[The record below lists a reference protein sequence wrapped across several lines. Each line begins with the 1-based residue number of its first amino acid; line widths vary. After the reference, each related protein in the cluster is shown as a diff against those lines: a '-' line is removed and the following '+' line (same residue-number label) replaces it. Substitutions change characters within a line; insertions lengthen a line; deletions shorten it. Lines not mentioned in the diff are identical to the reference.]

1 MPKKLLLAE
10 DSLTIRKVFELA
22 LSRSDI
28 SITAVDNGEDAVRLA
43 GEIFPD
49 LVVADLTLPGK
60 NGFAVAAELRAME
73 KTEKIPVLILSGILV
88 PLDEAR
94 FKASGARGVLFKPFE
109 SRELVEN
116 IERFLREGAQVT
128 ESPKPQEAPA
138 ADERWDFSDVL
149 DEVESETGK
158 SAAPAAAAREGLL
171 PGAILPGGGRV
182 PPTFNEFDVSIDESE
197 GGTSEFSAEPP
208 PPAPAPKIEHVERV
222 LHADSPPPVTDLSP
236 ALDEVEEI
244 EEIEHLEDVEAPMPP
259 ADTDS
264 TETPASLRIFSHAT
278 EQPVVDEPVPALAAA
293 EPDFL
298 ASVAAESAVAEP
310 VAAESAVAEPV
321 AAESAVAEPVAPEFA
336 VAEPVAPEFAVAE
349 PVAAEFAVAEPVA
362 AEFAVTEPVAPEFD
376 VSEPVAP
383 EPVVAGQAV
392 GESHPVSP
400 ETFIAPPDPESLPGD
415 AELREF
421 FAGRAAEIFRTVA
434 SEAVEKVMWEMT
446 DRLAA
451 EFSAKLRESVEAIA
465 WEVIPS
471 TAETLIREEIARI
484 RSQAGKPSP

>member
-28 SITAVDNGEDAVRLA
+28 AITAVDNGEDAVRLA

-73 KTEKIPVLILSGILV
+73 KTEKIPVLILSGTLV

-109 SRELVEN
+109 SRELLEN
-116 IERFLREGAQVT
+116 IDRLLREGPQVT

-138 ADERWDFSDVL
+138 VDERWDFSDVM
-149 DEVESETGK
+149 DEVEAEAGK
-158 SAAPAAAAREGLL
+158 PAAPAPAAREGLL
-171 PGAILPGGGRV
+171 PGALLPGGGRV
-182 PPTFNEFDVSIDESE
+182 PPTFNEFDVSIDEIE
-197 GGTSEFSAEPP
+197 GGTREFSAEPF
-208 PPAPAPKIEHVERV
+208 PPAPAPKVEHLERV
-222 LHADSPPPVTDLSP
+222 LPADSPPPVTDLSP

-244 EEIEHLEDVEAPMPP
+244 EDVENLEDVEVPMPP
-259 ADTDS
+259 ADTIS
-264 TETPASLRIFSHAT
+264 TDTPASLRILSHAT
-278 EQPVVDEPVPALAAA
+278 AQTVVDQAVPAPPAAA
-293 EPDFL
+293 ESDVL
-298 ASVAAESAVAEP
+298 ASVAAETAVVEHAL
-310 VAAESAVAEPV
+310 
-321 AAESAVAEPVAPEFA
+321 
-336 VAEPVAPEFAVAE
+336 
-349 PVAAEFAVAEPVA
+349 
-362 AEFAVTEPVAPEFD
+362 
-376 VSEPVAP
+376 P
-383 EPVVAGQAV
+383 EPVVGGQAV
-392 GESHPVSP
+392 EESRPAYP
-400 ETFIAPPDPESLPGD
+400 ETFIAPADAGSRPGD

-446 DRLAA
+446 DRLVA
-451 EFSAKLRESVEAIA
+451 EFSAKLRESVESVA

-471 TAETLIREEIARI
+471 TAEVLIREEIARI
-484 RSQAGKPSP
+484 RGMARKPSP

>member
-1 MPKKLLLAE
+1 VTMAKKLLLAE

-28 SITAVDNGEDAVRLA
+28 AITAVDNGEDAVRLA

-73 KTEKIPVLILSGILV
+73 KTEKIPVLILSGTMV

-109 SRELVEN
+109 SRELLEN
-116 IERFLREGAQVT
+116 IERHLQERAPAP
-128 ESPKPQEAPA
+128 ESRKPQEAPA
-138 ADERWDFSDVL
+138 VDERWDFSDVME
-149 DEVESETGK
+149 EVDAAAGK
-158 SAAPAAAAREGLL
+158 PAAPAPAAREGLL
-171 PGAILPGGGRV
+171 PGAILPEGSRV
-182 PPTFNEFDVSIDESE
+182 PPTFNEFDVSIDEIE
-197 GGTSEFSAEPP
+197 GGALEFSAEPR
-208 PPAPAPKIEHVERV
+208 PPAPASKVEHMERV
-222 LHADSPPPVTDLSP
+222 LPVDSPPAVTDLSP

-244 EEIEHLEDVEAPMPP
+244 EEIEHLEDVEVPIPP
-259 ADTDS
+259 ADTVS
-264 TETPASLRIFSHAT
+264 TETPASLRILSDAT
-278 EQPVVDEPVPALAAA
+278 TQTVAEEPVPVVHEPVPAPPAAA
-293 EPDFL
+293 EPDIL
-298 ASVAAESAVAEP
+298 AP
-310 VAAESAVAEPV
+310 VAAETAVAE
-321 AAESAVAEPVAPEFA
+321 
-336 VAEPVAPEFAVAE
+336 
-349 PVAAEFAVAEPVA
+349 
-362 AEFAVTEPVAPEFD
+362 
-376 VSEPVAP
+376 
-383 EPVVAGQAV
+383 
-392 GESHPVSP
+392 H
-400 ETFIAPPDPESLPGD
+400 APPGPGD

-451 EFSAKLRESVEAIA
+451 EFSAKLRESVETIA

-484 RSQAGKPSP
+484 RRQAGKPSP